1 MTSIAICVIILEKGE
16 WIKMELD
23 LEDKML
29 NELLAQVSEL
39 QIKIENRINEIHK
52 IGAFCGVCC

>member
-1 MTSIAICVIILEKGE
+1 
-16 WIKMELD
+16 MELD
-23 LEDKML
+23 LDDIVL

-39 QIKIENRINEIHK
+39 QIKIDNRINELHK